1 MSISKTYHYPPIP
14 STAAGAGG
22 SGVGFLTS
30 GCSAGEGFVVGD
42 ISATFGVSMRIS
54 NQWVLRWRGVCR
66 RRHLSYFWSLN
77 EIPFCVDVDQFF
89 ISVVRWS
96 LVVFVLGDGSRAM
109 AHMSYGARFC
119 SGSCGCGLWLYPLV
133 SGGFQISSMTFGH
146 SGFWYTIP
154 SHHGFLQS
162 YPRV

>member
-1 MSISKTYHYPPIP
+1 MSSLLLLFGRRLLFEHV
-14 STAAGAGG
+14 AC

-30 GCSAGEGFVVGD
+30 
-42 ISATFGVSMRIS
+42 
-54 NQWVLRWRGVCR
+54 VLRWRGVCR
-66 RRHLSYFWSLN
+66 RRRLSYFWSLN
-77 EIPFCVDVDQFF
+77 EILFCVDVDQFL

-109 AHMSYGARFC
+109 ARMSYGARFC

-133 SGGFQISSMTFGH
+133 SGGFRISSMTFGH
-146 SGFWYTIP
+146 SRIWYTIA